1 MDYHWILTL
10 QWPVDRFGA
19 PAASA
24 GASGWA
30 TSTSS
35 GTLPGPLVPGYTRS
49 QALHDVTAAV
59 KRGIGIAP
67 DSGITSSVLFFS
79 LAPDALTGSES

>member
-19 PAASA
+19 PARS
-24 GASGWA
+24 GAATGWA
-30 TSTSS
+30 VSTSS

-49 QALHDVTAAV
+49 QALRDIEAEG
-59 KRGIGIAP
+59 KRLAGIAP
-67 DSGITSSVLFFS
+67 DSGITGSVLFFS
-79 LAPDALTGSES
+79 LEPDALAGSES